1 MDSSAAEN
9 NTAVEDSGEN
19 PLVRRLTL
27 TLNVQEI
34 DKAVDVHLRRIAST
48 VKMPGFRRG
57 KAPLHLIRRDYGS
70 EAREEALTESLGKAW
85 QEAISGHDAAV
96 VWSMREVES
105 PGPEQR
111 QFVVTFEVF
120 PEFELADIAQIS
132 VARPVV
138 EISAEDVDKR
148 IQDMQMDQG
157 DYHVVDRG
165 AEWGDFVTVSYCSKM
180 PDGFPPPDNASG
192 TDREIILGERDA
204 WRAFD
209 AEIIGMESGDS
220 KTFDFTYQEDCPFE
234 AMAGKTVQFQLAV
247 SEVGIWKKAEVNE
260 EFAKMNGVADGDLNE
275 LRVVIEEDLKGK
287 AQELAEKQL
296 YKQVLDSLLAAHHF
310 PVPEKLVEN
319 KARQHLEYARENMA
333 RIARRLG
340 WKKYDPYMDFKRS
353 SDMFTEKA
361 RRNIRLNLIF
371 DKINELGDFRVS
383 AENSSV
389 AAEMLEQQFVDWVL
403 AKAKIVDKPCSYD
416 DLLEQASGPLGP

>member
-1 MDSSAAEN
+1 MDSPAAEN
-9 NTAVEDSGEN
+9 NTAVEGSGEN
-19 PLVRRLTL
+19 PLVRHLTL
-27 TLNVQEI
+27 TLNVQEV
-34 DKAVDVHLRRIAST
+34 DKAVDAHLRRIAST

-57 KAPLHLIRRDYGS
+57 KVPLHLIRRDYGI
-70 EAREEALTESLGKAW
+70 EAREEALTELLNKAW
-85 QEAISGHDAAV
+85 QEAISGQDAAV
-96 VWSMREVES
+96 VWSMSEVES

-132 VARPVV
+132 ITRPVV
-138 EISAEDVDKR
+138 KISVEDVDR
-148 IQDMQMDQG
+148 RLQDMQMDQG
-157 DYHVVDRG
+157 DYQVVDRG

-180 PDGFPPPDNASG
+180 PDGLSPPDNASA
-192 TDREIILGERDA
+192 TDREFILGERDDQK
-204 WRAFD
+204 AFD

-234 AMAGKTVQFQLAV
+234 AMVGKTVQFQLAV
-247 SEVGIWKKAEVNE
+247 SEVGIWKKAEINE
-260 EFAKMNGVADGDLNE
+260 EFARMNGVADGDLNK
-275 LRVVIEEDLKGK
+275 LRAEIEEDLKGR
-287 AQELAEKQL
+287 AQELAQEQL

-310 PVPEKLVEN
+310 PVPEKLVED
-319 KARQHLEYARENMA
+319 KARQHLENAKENMA
-333 RIARRLG
+333 RFARRMG
-340 WKKYDPYMDFKRS
+340 WKQYDPHRDFKRS
-353 SDMFTEKA
+353 SDMFTERA

-403 AKAKIVDKPCSYD
+403 AKAKIVDEPCSYD
-416 DLLEQASGPLGP
+416 DLLGRTNAPFGP